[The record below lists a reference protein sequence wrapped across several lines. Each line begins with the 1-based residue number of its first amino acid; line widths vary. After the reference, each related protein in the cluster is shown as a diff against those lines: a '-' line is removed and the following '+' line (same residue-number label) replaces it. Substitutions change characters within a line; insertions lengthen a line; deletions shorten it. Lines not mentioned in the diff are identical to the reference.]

1 MSSENRCSRRQFLR
15 GAATIA
21 GAGAI
26 PYFVPP
32 SAMGSAGAVA
42 PSERIAMGFIGLG
55 IQGSGLMGAFLGQ
68 KDVQAVAVCDVRA
81 SQRQRAKQ
89 TVDQRYGNS
98 DCAMYN
104 DFREVC
110 GRTDIDA
117 VCIATPD
124 HWHVLVSLEAARNGK
139 DMYTEK
145 ALGLSLAWPFPTSR
159 RSRSRKV
166 WTTICGSARRR
177 GRPTPTSDVG
187 QWGHGTDGTGP
198 VECTSRAKASGPNP
212 SRC

>member
-1 MSSENRCSRRQFLR
+1 MHTLRPCCVFVENSRGSGMSSENRCSRRQFLR

-55 IQGSGLMGAFLGQ
+55 IQGSGLM
-68 KDVQAVAVCDVRA
+68 
-81 SQRQRAKQ
+81 
-89 TVDQRYGNS
+89 
-98 DCAMYN
+98 
-104 DFREVC
+104 
-110 GRTDIDA
+110 
-117 VCIATPD
+117 D

-159 RSRSRKV
+159 RSRSRRG
-166 WTTICGSARRR
+166 WTTICGWARRP

-187 QWGHGTDGTGP
+187 LGRKRRAIRSPTPTASRWSTWTRRS
-198 VECTSRAKASGPNP
+198 TSTA
-212 SRC
+212 